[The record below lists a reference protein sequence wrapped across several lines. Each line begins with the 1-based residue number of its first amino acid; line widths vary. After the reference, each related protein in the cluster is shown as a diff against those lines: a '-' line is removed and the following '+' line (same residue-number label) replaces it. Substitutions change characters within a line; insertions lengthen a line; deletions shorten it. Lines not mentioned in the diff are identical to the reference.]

1 MAAVHAAKRV
11 CRGLATVACAPSK
24 NLNVGFPHFA
34 TAREL
39 YDHIRAISKNE
50 SKEFVVRNFV
60 GVIEDV
66 SVAAST
72 VETACGLRRIGCP
85 LASHVS
91 SNRRCFGRSNL
102 ADWIT

>member
-1 MAAVHAAKRV
+1 MLNTTHELSLRSAPTHPQIQMAARAAKRV

-50 SKEFVVRNFV
+50 SKEAIVF
-60 GVIEDV
+60 
-66 SVAAST
+66 
-72 VETACGLRRIGCP
+72 P
-85 LASHVS
+85 
-91 SNRRCFGRSNL
+91 
-102 ADWIT
+102 